1 MKIKNQNPKI
11 LIDTDSKLHD
21 EIHLEN
27 IAKGQLFYSL
37 NLCGKKL
44 LKLPKKV
51 KVDHNH
57 GLVQVL

>member
-27 IAKGQLFYSL
+27 IAKG
-37 NLCGKKL
+37 
-44 LKLPKKV
+44 
-51 KVDHNH
+51 
-57 GLVQVL
+57 